1 MSSVRLRGI
10 TKSFG
15 ATRVLSGIDLD
26 IADGEFITL
35 VGASGCGKSTLIRI
49 IAGLEPQTAGTVEV
63 AGRQIDHLRP
73 HERHVAMVFQSY
85 ALYPHMSVADNIALP
100 LTMQR
105 LALWQRLPIVKHLSP
120 QRRRVMTEI
129 MREVTAVASQLQIEA
144 MLGRR
149 PAQLSGGQRQRVAL
163 GRAMVRNP
171 EVFLMD
177 EPLSNLDAKLR
188 VHMRTELAEL
198 HDRLKSTFIYVTHDQ
213 VEAMTMSDRVAMM
226 DAGRILQLGTPAA
239 LYGRPANLQVAQFIG
254 SPAINV
260 LPGEVDGAGRV
271 VVAGAT
277 LPIGVSAAAGSR
289 VSVGLRPEALAP
301 RAQRGHDARPDTVVI
316 ATRLRR
322 IENLGAELI
331 LHCDVAGVEGLVVTS
346 RVPAGE
352 APAPS
357 APLDLVF
364 APTDCHLFDA
374 TGERMAIAGE
384 TTAEAFR
391 DTPIPAPLP
400 ARTAL

>member
-15 ATRVLSGIDLD
+15 TTRVLSGIDLD

-49 IAGLEPQTAGTVEV
+49 IAGLEPQSSGSVEV
-63 AGRQIDHLRP
+63 ADRQIDHLRP
-73 HERHVAMVFQSY
+73 HERRVAMVFQSY
-85 ALYPHMSVADNIALP
+85 ALYPHMSVANNIALP

-105 LALWQRLPIVKHLSP
+105 LALWQRLPLVKHLSP
-120 QRRRVMTEI
+120 KRRKVMAEI
-129 MREVTAVASQLQIEA
+129 MREVTAVTRQLQIEA
-144 MLGRR
+144 LLGRR
-149 PAQLSGGQRQRVAL
+149 PPQLSGGQRQRVAL
-163 GRAMVRNP
+163 GRAMVRHP
-171 EVFLMD
+171 DVFLMD

-198 HDRLKSTFIYVTHDQ
+198 HSRLKATFIYVTHDQ

-226 DAGRILQLGTPAA
+226 DAGRILQLGTPAM
-239 LYGRPANLQVAQFIG
+239 LYARPANLQVAQFIG

-277 LPIGVSAAAGSR
+277 LPIRVAAAAGSR
-289 VSVGLRPEALAP
+289 VSVGLRPEALVP
-301 RAQRGHDARPDTVVI
+301 RAQRRHDTRPDTVAI

-322 IENLGAELI
+322 SENLGAELI
-331 LHCDVAGVEGLVVTS
+331 LHCDVASAEGVVIMS

-352 APAPS
+352 PPAVS

-364 APTDCHLFDA
+364 APTDCHVFDA
-374 TGERMAIAGE
+374 AGERMQIEGE
-384 TTAEAFR
+384 AVAAALG
-391 DTPIPAPLP
+391 DAPIPPPLP
-400 ARTAL
+400 ARTAP